1 MDGFEL
7 FYRLGAALALGLLV
21 GLERG
26 WHGRDREEGHRV
38 AGIRTF
44 ALLGLLGGVAGLLSE
59 PPQHVLLATS
69 FAALAA
75 VMIAAHVVSQ
85 RAVPDVGITGVIAAL
100 LTFAFGAMAVLDLTA
115 LALAG
120 AVVTAALLGI
130 KPMLHRRVERMQEKE
145 LFATLKLLLISVV
158 VLPLLPDQGF
168 GPWEALNPYRI
179 WWMVVLIAAISYTGY
194 FAMKLFGERNGIMA
208 TGAFAGLASS
218 TALTVNYSRLARNK
232 GSSQDLLAA
241 GILVAGATVFPRIL
255 VVTAIFNRELALG
268 LLWPILA
275 VTVVN
280 YGAAYVFWHR
290 DRRGEAAESIEIP
303 NPFELRP
310 ALLFAVLLA
319 IIMLLSRALSEQF
332 GDAGVYLLA
341 AVSGLAD
348 VDAITLSIASM
359 TTDTLSVAAGTL
371 GVLIAAFVNTLVK
384 VFLALGIGGRALGLR
399 VGLATAAVLPAGLA
413 AWALIA

>member
-26 WHGRDREEGHRV
+26 WRHRERDEGERV

-59 PPQHVLLATS
+59 PPLHIVLATA

-75 VMIAAHVVSQ
+75 VMIVGHVISQ
-85 RAVPDVGITGVIAAL
+85 RTVSDVGITGVIAAL
-100 LTFAFGAMAVLDLTA
+100 LTFAFGAMAVLELTA
-115 LALAG
+115 LALAA
-120 AVVTAALLGI
+120 AVVTTALLGI
-130 KPMLHRRVERMQEKE
+130 KPVLHRWVARMQEKE

-158 VLPLLPDQGF
+158 VLPLLPNEGY
-168 GPWEALNPYRI
+168 GPWAALNPYRI
-179 WWMVVLIAAISYTGY
+179 WWMVVLIAAISYVGY
-194 FAMKLFGERNGIMA
+194 FAMKLLGERKGIMA
-208 TGAFAGLASS
+208 TGAFAGLVSS
-218 TALTVNYSRLARNK
+218 TALTVNYSRLARRE

-255 VVTAIFNRELALG
+255 VVTTIFNRELALG
-268 LLWPILA
+268 LLWPILV

-280 YGAAYVFWHR
+280 YAAAFVFWRR
-290 DRRGEAAESIEIP
+290 DRKGQADDSIDVP

-310 ALLFAVLLA
+310 ALVFALLLA
-319 IIMLLSRALSEQF
+319 AIMLLSRVLSEQF
-332 GDAGVYLLA
+332 GDAGIYLLA
-341 AVSGLAD
+341 AVSGVAD

-359 TTDTLSVAAGTL
+359 TNDDLAVAVGTL

-384 VFLALGIGGRALGLR
+384 AFLALGIGGRALGVR

-413 AWALIA
+413 TWALTT